1 MARHAIKE
9 DALETTGAV
18 GQKYVL
24 GNHPEELAR
33 LDRQAASIER
43 PTRLLLHAAGIAPG
57 MRVLDLGTGLGH
69 VARLIADMVGP
80 SGSVVGV
87 EQSAE
92 ALAAARDR
100 TPPDLAA
107 RITFTEGDVCTWR
120 APEPFD
126 AVVERLLLFHVADP
140 TAVVRHHLANV
151 CAGGLFVA
159 IDFDLG
165 GGSRTDPAVPRFDEA
180 LQWVRDAFRAAG
192 ASPRIGAHLGVILE
206 DAGLERVATFGV
218 QAYLSPRQP
227 QGAALLAGVVRSMA
241 PAIISHGIA
250 RPEDLQLETI
260 EQRLAAEMQQA
271 GAVMLTPTV
280 VGAWGAA
287 PASHGQDVRG
297 S

>member
-1 MARHAIKE
+1 
-9 DALETTGAV
+9 
-18 GQKYVL
+18 
-24 GNHPEELAR
+24 
-33 LDRQAASIER
+33 
-43 PTRLLLHAAGIAPG
+43 

-69 VARLIADMVGP
+69 VARLIADTVGP
-80 SGSVVGV
+80 SGSVVGLDR
-87 EQSAE
+87 SPD

-100 TPPDLAA
+100 TPPGLSS
-107 RITFTEGDVCTWR
+107 RITFIEGDVCTWR

-126 AVVERLLLFHVADP
+126 AIVERLLLFHVADP

-151 CAGGLFVA
+151 RPGGLFVA

-165 GGSRTDPAVPRFDEA
+165 GGSRTDPAVRLFDDA
-180 LQWVRDAFRAAG
+180 LGWVRDAFRAAG

-218 QAYLSPRQP
+218 QAYLSHRQP

-250 RPEDLQLETI
+250 KPEDLQLDTL
-260 EQRLAAEMQQA
+260 EQRLGANMKEA

-280 VGAWGAA
+280 VGAWGEHHT
-287 PASHGQDVRG
+287 PQ
-297 S
+297 

>member
-1 MARHAIKE
+1 MARHTTEE
-9 DALETTGAV
+9 DAMETTAAA

-43 PTRLLLHAAGIAPG
+43 PTRLLLQAAGIAPG

-69 VARLIADMVGP
+69 VARILAEMVGP
-80 SGSVVGV
+80 TGTVVGLDR
-87 EQSAE
+87 SPE
-92 ALAAARDR
+92 ALAAACDR
-100 TPPDLAA
+100 TPPELAA
-107 RITFTEGDVCTWR
+107 RIRFIEGDVCAWR

-126 AVVERLLLFHVADP
+126 AVVERLLLFHMADP
-140 TAVVRHHLANV
+140 TVVVRHHAANIRP
-151 CAGGLFVA
+151 GGLFVA

-165 GGSRTDPAVPRFDEA
+165 SGSRIDPAVPLFDNA
-180 LQWVRDAFRAAG
+180 LQWVRDGFRAAG
-192 ASPRIGAHLGVILE
+192 AWPRIGAHLGLILE

-218 QAYLSPRQP
+218 QSYLSHRQP

-250 RPEDLQLETI
+250 RAEDLQLDTL
-260 EQRLAAEMQQA
+260 EQRLAAEMKA
-271 GAVMLTPTV
+271 AAAVMLTPTV
-280 VGAWGAA
+280 VGAWGQA
-287 PASHGQDVRG
+287 PVSR